1 MNLPIVKLR
10 DFINQQYIYR
20 SGAYN
25 RSKKAQ
31 SNKEDYTF
39 DTGKKWIKNI
49 QYNLFE

>member
-10 DFINQQYIYR
+10 NFINQQYIYR

-31 SNKEDYTF
+31 YNKEGYTF
-39 DTGKKWIKNI
+39 VTGKR
-49 QYNLFE
+49 